1 MENTAEIV
9 ENTLVEIPLES
20 EDLVNFDE
28 NGNVV
33 VKKHSEASTK
43 LIARRAIEAHLERK
57 SLEIDE
63 YDWDDL

>member
-1 MENTAEIV
+1 MANAAEVLEPIDQA
-9 ENTLVEIPLES
+9 PLEK
-20 EDLVNFDE
+20 EDLVNFDG

-33 VKKHSEASTK
+33 VKKHSEASAK

-63 YDWDDL
+63 YDWDDV

>member
-1 MENTAEIV
+1 MGTTAQVIQDTTV
-9 ENTLVEIPLES
+9 EMPLET

-33 VKKHSEASTK
+33 VKKHSEASNK

-57 SLEIDE
+57 RLEIDE

>member
-1 MENTAEIV
+1 MENTAEVV

-63 YDWDDL
+63 YYWDDL